1 MVEHTPGPWTW
12 EITQQPYLGSET
24 REQTLA
30 ANAGRKPGDPI
41 VIGDTEVVMALR
53 DAGALSE
60 PRPMLEPGKIVIL
73 DTNGD
78 YVAGILSTLEE
89 WDQAG
94 RDARLIASAPDL
106 LSALVFARDVVKD
119 IDGLK
124 ISHGFWDY
132 IDAAIAK
139 AQGT

>member
-41 VIGDTEVVMALR
+41 VIGDTE
-53 DAGALSE
+53 
-60 PRPMLEPGKIVIL
+60 EPGEIVIL
-73 DTNGD
+73 DGNGD
-78 YVAGILSTLEE
+78 YVASILSTLQE

-94 RDARLIASAPDL
+94 RDARLIAAAPSL
-106 LSALVFARDVVKD
+106 LAALVFARDVVKG

-124 ISHGFWDY
+124 ISHSFWDY

-139 AQGT
+139 AQGTS